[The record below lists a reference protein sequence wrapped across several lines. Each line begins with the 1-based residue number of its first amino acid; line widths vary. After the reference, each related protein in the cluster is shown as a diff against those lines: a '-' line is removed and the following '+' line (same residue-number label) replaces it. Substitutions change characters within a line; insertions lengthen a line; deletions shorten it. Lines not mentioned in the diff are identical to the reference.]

1 LSFNKGDFCLSR
13 FIKKAHIMGKKK
25 KLEEMNIKATLLM
38 MSFNDKDIEDV
49 DVPAGNLC
57 GLIGKSSKTS
67 MMRIQEGTSHLIMQ
81 IR

>member
-1 LSFNKGDFCLSR
+1 
-13 FIKKAHIMGKKK
+13 
-25 KLEEMNIKATLLM
+25 MNIKATLLM